1 MVLRALHVSA
11 TDMPQKE
18 AFAKL
23 IFRGDKRQV
32 NVSFSLQGSSKFDAL
47 KAECLVLKELMSV
60 ETASATYLA
69 D

>member
-23 IFRGDKRQV
+23 ILEVTKGR
-32 NVSFSLQGSSKFDAL
+32 
-47 KAECLVLKELMSV
+47 
-60 ETASATYLA
+60 
-69 D
+69 